1 MLPICN
7 TFFSRCFRSI
17 CCSISSVAP
26 LSIAPLRFLLVLST
40 ALSSAPLHSF
50 ASSPGREV
58 GPGAIISV
66 RGPAKYVLALGADV
80 ASIATKADLRIDRLS
95 RDTFHLRFDQGEL
108 VTSKSAFRAPPV
120 RYSRKTNPC
129 KRAKVRR
136 LMASMNVRA
145 RCEPNW
151 AYRAT
156 IAPNDPDYSL
166 QYGSSFLSL
175 PAAWDK
181 TTGSTN
187 LVAVVIDTG
196 IQLNHPD
203 LAANIWTNPAE
214 IAGNSLDDDGNGYID
229 DIHGINTIT
238 GNGAP
243 DDDNGHGTHCAGILG
258 AKGNNSAGIAGVSWN
273 AKIVAAKFLDSSG
286 SGYTSDAIEAI
297 YYAIALKQAGNNVVV
312 TNNSWGG
319 GGYSAA
325 LYTAIQQATAAE
337 ILFVAAAGN
346 DTLNTDVY
354 PSYPAS
360 YNLDGIISVAS
371 SNSSGNLSYF
381 SNFGTTSVDIAAPGS
396 LIRSCV
402 PTNSYASY
410 SGTSMA
416 APQVTGIALLAQS
429 ICSGTLTVAQLKAAI
444 LNSGVTYP
452 SLDGQIATGAIAN
465 ADGAVTAA
473 DTTCNGA
480 PTATPTNTPEN
491 TPTETPNPP
500 EPTDTPQPEQ
510 PTPEPAKGAD
520 PNAKMTLTI
529 NPGSKLSPNDSISIS
544 VDNAGTSR
552 QALVQLL
559 GRDSNKR
566 TYSCPPVTIK
576 LTDGAASISFLL
588 PSSTRQFS
596 SISSLASADRKSAR
610 DTASVASPSRNR
622 NFTSGQRAFKTLC
635 ALLRKA
641 AK

>member
-1 MLPICN
+1 MMLNLSSI
-7 TFFSRCFRSI
+7 FSPLCSRRGSGDISTVSFPKFSLI
-17 CCSISSVAP
+17 LAAILLSTPVCSIASP
-26 LSIAPLRFLLVLST
+26 QLR
-40 ALSSAPLHSF
+40 
-50 ASSPGREV
+50 EI
-58 GPGAIISV
+58 GPGAIISA
-66 RGPAKYVLALGADV
+66 RGPANYVSVLTSDVSALVGIPNLKV
-80 ASIATKADLRIDRLS
+80 DRLS
-95 RDTFHLRFDQGEL
+95 RQIFH
-108 VTSKSAFRAPPV
+108 VTSERPGQVTNQSSLRASPAP
-120 RYSRKTNPC
+120 YSRKNNPC
-129 KRAKVRR
+129 KRAKTRR
-136 LMASMNVRA
+136 FMASIKVRA

-151 AYRAT
+151 VYRAT
-156 IAPNDPDYSL
+156 ITPNDPDYSL
-166 QYGSSFLSL
+166 QYASSFLSL

-181 TTGSTN
+181 TTGNSN

-203 LAANIWTNPAE
+203 LSANIWSNPGE
-214 IAGNSLDDDGNGYID
+214 IAGNGIDDDANGYVD
-229 DIHGINTIT
+229 DVSGINAIT
-238 GNGAP
+238 GLGDPN
-243 DDDNGHGTHCAGILG
+243 DDNGHGTHCAGILG
-258 AKGNNSAGIAGVSWN
+258 ARGNNSTGIAGVSWN
-273 AKIVAAKFLDSSG
+273 AKIAAAKFLDASG
-286 SGYTSDAIEAI
+286 SGYTSDAIESI
-297 YYAIALKQAGNNVVV
+297 YYTIALRQAGNNVVV
-312 TNNSWGG
+312 SNNSWGG

-325 LYTAIQQATAAE
+325 LYTAIQQATAAG

-360 YNLDGIISVAS
+360 YSLDGIISVAS

-410 SGTSMA
+410 SGSSMA

-429 ICSGTLTVAQLKAAI
+429 ICGGTLTVDQLKTAI
-444 LNSGVTYP
+444 LNSGVAYS

-480 PTATPTNTPEN
+480 PTAAPTNTPEN
-491 TPTETPNPP
+491 TPTETPTPP
-500 EPTDTPQPEQ
+500 EPTDTPEPEQ

-529 NPGSKLSPNDSISIS
+529 NPGNNLSPNKSISIS

-559 GRDSNKR
+559 GQDLNKR
-566 TYSCPPVTIK
+566 NYSCAPVTIK
-576 LTDGAASISFLL
+576 LTDGAASLSFLL
-588 PSSTRQFS
+588 PSSIRQFS
-596 SISSLASADRKSAR
+596 SISSVTSANRKNAR

-635 ALLRKA
+635 TRLRKA

>member
-1 MLPICN
+1 MMLSLSDIFSPR
-7 TFFSRCFRSI
+7 FFRRGS
-17 CCSISSVAP
+17 SSV
-26 LSIAPLRFLLVLST
+26 ST
-40 ALSSAPLHSF
+40 ASFPKFPLIVVAILLGTPVCSTAF
-50 ASSPGREV
+50 PQLREI

-66 RGPAKYVLALGADV
+66 RGPTNYVSVLSSDVSVLATVPNLKV
-80 ASIATKADLRIDRLS
+80 DRLS
-95 RDTFHLRFDQGEL
+95 QQIFHVTFKRPDH
-108 VTSKSAFRAPPV
+108 VTSQSSLRPPPAP
-120 RYSRKTNPC
+120 YSRKNNPC
-129 KRAKVRR
+129 KRAKARR
-136 LMASMNVRA
+136 LMASIRVRA

-156 IAPNDPDYSL
+156 LTPNDPDYSQ
-166 QYGSSFLSL
+166 QYASSFLSL

-181 TTGSTN
+181 TTGNSD

-203 LAANIWTNPAE
+203 LSANIWSNPGE
-214 IAGNSLDDDGNGYID
+214 IAGNGIDDDANGYID
-229 DIHGINTIT
+229 DVNGINAIT
-238 GNGAP
+238 GLGDPN
-243 DDDNGHGTHCAGILG
+243 DDNGHGTHCAGILG
-258 AKGNNSAGIAGVSWN
+258 AKGNNSTGIAGVSWN
-273 AKIVAAKFLDSSG
+273 AKIAAAKFLDASG
-286 SGYTSDAIEAI
+286 SGYTSDAIESI
-297 YYAIALKQAGNNVVV
+297 YYTMALKQAGNNVVV

-325 LYTAIQQATAAE
+325 LYIAIHQATAAG

-444 LNSGVTYP
+444 LNSGVAYS
-452 SLDGQIATGAIAN
+452 SLNGQIATGAIAN
-465 ADGAVTAA
+465 ADGAITAA
-473 DTTCNGA
+473 NISCNGA

-491 TPTETPNPP
+491 TPTDTPTPP
-500 EPTDTPQPEQ
+500 ESTS
-510 PTPEPAKGAD
+510 TPEPEPPTPD
-520 PNAKMTLTI
+520 PAPGTGPDAKMAVTI
-529 NPGSKLSPNDSISIS
+529 NPGDNLAPKDSISITI
-544 VDNAGTSR
+544 NNGGASR
-552 QALVQLL
+552 QASLQLL
-559 GRDSNKR
+559 ARDSSKR
-566 TYSCPPVTIK
+566 SYSCPAVTVT
-576 LTDGAASISFLL
+576 LNDEAASLTFVA
-588 PSSTRQFS
+588 PSAIRQFS
-596 SISSLASADRKSAR
+596 SITALASSNRKSAR
-610 DTASVASPSRNR
+610 DSSSILNPLRNR
-622 NFTSGQRAFKTLC
+622 SLTAGQKAFKTLC
-635 ALLRKA
+635 NLVRRS